1 MPRIKVYVNSG
12 AFPSRNVVACLWQ
25 NPGTFS
31 NKQGVSRVSEIQKK
45 PLYKRWWVWTLGV
58 VIVAGVMG
66 GERDAAP
73 GGKSG
78 PALPAA
84 EANFVSLVSSAQK
97 EASKAD
103 NDMQRG
109 GIKAKRDQGLCK
121 SIQGLGAQDW
131 VGKVTQIGAN
141 SDGKGV
147 FAVELA
153 KDITVKTWNN
163 DFSDIMHKTLFQPG
177 SPLFNTA
184 SNLKK
189 GQMVKFSGT
198 FFKGTEGDCVYE
210 SSLGLRGKLMD
221 PEFIFRFS
229 SITPL

>member
-1 MPRIKVYVNSG
+1 MTGN
-12 AFPSRNVVACLWQ
+12 N
-25 NPGTFS
+25 
-31 NKQGVSRVSEIQKK
+31 KK

-58 VIVAGVMG
+58 VIVAGVLG
-66 GERDAAP
+66 GEKGQTSGVAAP
-73 GGKSG
+73 T
-78 PALPAA
+78 LPED
-84 EANFVSLVSSAQK
+84 EATFVSLVTSAQQ
-97 EASKAD
+97 EAGKAD

-109 GIKAKRDQGLCK
+109 GIKAKRDQALCK
-121 SIQGLGAQDW
+121 SIKSLGAQNW

-147 FAVELA
+147 FAVEVA
-153 KDITVKTWNN
+153 KSVTVKTWNN
-163 DFSDIMHKTLFQPG
+163 DFSDMLHKTLLQPG

-189 GQMVKFSGT
+189 GQWVKFSGS

-229 SITPL
+229 SISPL